1 MYACVCMCMC
11 KVRPTKVEI
20 SEGQL
25 LCVVCNDIGNGV
37 HFGAVTCEGCKV
49 RRLLCCENCPHSETK
64 QFQNCFETV
73 LFQFHVVVRTVL
85 RDDDLARI

>member
-1 MYACVCMCMC
+1 
-11 KVRPTKVEI
+11 VEI

-49 RRLLCCENCPHSETK
+49 SIYVICSILLYILNGW
-64 QFQNCFETV
+64 
-73 LFQFHVVVRTVL
+73 LGGVVVSVSYSRL
-85 RDDDLARI
+85 RGPGFDSRPVHRQAIQLWASC

>member
-1 MYACVCMCMC
+1 MC

-64 QFQNCFETV
+64 PKRNSFKTVSKLFCFSFMSLCAQFYV
-73 LFQFHVVVRTVL
+73 MMIWLVS
-85 RDDDLARI
+85 